1 MELTKQHLI
10 ILAIMITEV
19 LGFSL
24 ILPFLPFYAKQ
35 MGASPLQVGLLL
47 TSFSLFQFITAPI
60 MGRLSDVYGRKPL
73 LIISQ
78 LSTVTSF
85 IILALS
91 NSLWMLYLSRI
102 VDGLLGSNGTIA
114 QAYLSDISSRKNR
127 SKAFGISGVA
137 FGLGFMVGP
146 AVGGFLA
153 QFSYS
158 LPAYLAAVMS
168 FFSIILTLIFLPET
182 VINND
187 KEPKKFKFIV
197 VDFDQFKQFWAQ
209 PRVRKQLVEFSTYAL
224 AHVIFSSNF
233 ALYANKKLGIT
244 SSDIGFALTYVGLIS
259 VVIRGILIPK
269 LIDWLGESLLEKIGI
284 LSMITGLIGLSLIT
298 NWNYYI
304 YVIITFFAFGSGVIR
319 PLMMGDI
326 SRSVEK
332 DKQGSILGISG
343 SIHSVAQIIGPLVGG
358 FLLTKFFSNSVVLLS
373 AAIMTIGLSLVMR
386 ENKKI

>member
-332 DKQGSILGISG
+332 DKQGAILGISG

>member
-1 MELTKQHLI
+1 
-10 ILAIMITEV
+10 MITEV

-35 MGASPLQVGLLL
+35 MGATPLQVGLLL

-60 MGRLSDVYGRKPL
+60 MGRLSDIYGRKPL

-78 LSTVTSF
+78 ISTVISF

-114 QAYLSDISSRKNR
+114 QAYLSDISSKKDR

-146 AVGGFLA
+146 AVGGFLS

-158 LPAYLAAVMS
+158 LPAYLAAFMS
-168 FFSIILTLIFLPET
+168 LFSIILTLTFLPET
-182 VINND
+182 VTNQD
-187 KEPKKFKFIV
+187 KKAKTFKFIV

-233 ALYANKKLGIT
+233 ALYADKKLGIT

-298 NWNYYI
+298 DWNYI

-332 DKQGSILGISG
+332 DKQGAILGISG
-343 SIHSVAQIIGPLVGG
+343 SIHSVAQIIGPLIGG
-358 FLLTKFFSNSVVLLS
+358 FLLTRFFTNSVVLLS